1 MTFPTGT
8 VISTANLDSPDD
20 DPSLARVDLF
30 NLAVAVN
37 NIIASAN
44 AAQGVLILNSSGKIA
59 GSLLPATFTTQSGNI
74 ALQPANGVVSLNRVL
89 RLQQTVTADLG
100 TATGT
105 ASPTAG
111 DLIYLVD
118 GDGGGP
124 CLGAYDG
131 ANWRVVRLQMRV
143 GDVAAALTSTVTLT
157 ATADA

>member
-1 MTFPTGT
+1 MTFPLGQT
-8 VISTANLDSPDD
+8 VSTANVASSDS
-20 DPSLARVDLF
+20 DPSLAREDLLNLITLF
-30 NLAVAVN
+30 NQLL
-37 NIIASAN
+37 ASAN
-44 AAQGVLILNSSGKIA
+44 LAQGVMVLGGDGKI
-59 GSLLPATFTTQSGNI
+59 SSTLLPATLTAAGSLTL
-74 ALQPANGVVSLNRVL
+74 APAAGVINMNRVL

>member
-1 MTFPTGT
+1 MTFPLGQT
-8 VISTANLDSPDD
+8 VSTANVASSDS
-20 DPSLARVDLF
+20 DPSLAREDLLNLITLF
-30 NLAVAVN
+30 NQLL
-37 NIIASAN
+37 ASAN
-44 AAQGVLILNSSGKIA
+44 LAQGVMVLGGDGKI
-59 GSLLPATFTTQSGNI
+59 SSTLLPATLTAAGSLTL
-74 ALQPANGVVSLNRVL
+74 APAAGVINMNRVL

-131 ANWRVVRLQMRV
+131 SNWRVVRLQMRV